1 VVDVLIYGEGFC
13 NKIIWVIMLRGW
25 LMEMIIEEVY
35 AIETFYNNMNIYGE
49 GLGVLNDKEERI

>member
-1 VVDVLIYGEGFC
+1 
-13 NKIIWVIMLRGW
+13 MLRGW